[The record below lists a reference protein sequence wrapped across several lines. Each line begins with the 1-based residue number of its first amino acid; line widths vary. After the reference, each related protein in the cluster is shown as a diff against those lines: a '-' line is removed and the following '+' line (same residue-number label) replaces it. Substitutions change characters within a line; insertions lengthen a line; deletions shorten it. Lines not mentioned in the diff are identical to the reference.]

1 MNVYFL
7 GGANEVGASCT
18 VIEFERCRILVDA
31 GIRMGPGQ
39 NSPLPDFEVLKEEG
53 MPDAV
58 LLTHAHTDHTGA
70 LPALESLLPAGVR
83 TSCTPATKALTR
95 VLLEDAVKRQHREG
109 EQQEEEPLYPPEAV
123 PAALERMAEV
133 PWLLPVP
140 ICGGA
145 LKATWIPAGHILGA
159 AMIYIEGKRESLLI
173 TGDVSVANQRTLPN
187 LEVPT
192 WCEPDAMVIES
203 TYGNRRHKNRD
214 EQEAK
219 LASDVGEIIDAG
231 GKVLIPAFAVGRSQE
246 VILALKRAMQRKQ
259 VAPFP
264 VYVDGMVRKVNRVY
278 SSHTAE
284 LKSSLRRIVE
294 QGEDLFYSDTIREV
308 SSHDESE
315 SILSGSPC
323 CIVASSGMLVG
334 GKSSCYA
341 EALAKDPKN
350 LIAITGYQAEGTPG
364 RALLDLAEAE
374 DLAERMWMPN
384 DETTVPVACQV
395 KSYSLSAHADSQE
408 LTRLGQQVRP
418 RKVFLV
424 HGDDAARKALAES
437 VRSAVPNVDVTL
449 PENSRAYTVQRH
461 PGISRGRHLANDRIL
476 AELSASILQIGY
488 SRAFTSWE
496 LAEMWFGTDAMTP
509 LAAAFLQWCLSL
521 DWRFFARHRNVFY
534 PRRQA

>member
-1 MNVYFL
+1 MIMTFS
-7 GGANEVGASCT
+7 GGANDVGASCT
-18 VIEFERCRILVDA
+18 LIEMEGARILVDV
-31 GIRMGPGQ
+31 GIRMGPEPDSQ
-39 NSPLPDFEVLKEEG
+39 LPDLTALDRIG

-70 LPALESLLPAGVR
+70 LPVLEGMLSSGVP
-83 TSCTPATKALTR
+83 TYCTPATKALTQ
-95 VLLEDAVKRQHREG
+95 VLLEDAVTRQRREG
-109 EQQEEEPLYPPEAV
+109 EQQEEEPLYPSEAV
-123 PAALERMAEV
+123 PAALARMAEV
-133 PWLLPVP
+133 PWLRPVP

-159 AMIYIEGKRESLLI
+159 AMIYIKGKRESLLI

-192 WCEPDAMVIES
+192 WCEPDAIVIES

-219 LASDVGEIIDAG
+219 LAQDVAETIAAG
-231 GKVLIPAFAVGRSQE
+231 GKVLIPVFAVGRSQE
-246 VILALKRAMQRKQ
+246 VLLVLNRAMQRKQ
-259 VAPFP
+259 VPEFP
-264 VYVDGMVRKVNRVY
+264 VYVDGMVRKVNQVY
-278 SSHTAE
+278 SDFSDE
-284 LKSSLRRIVE
+284 LTSSLRDTAAR
-294 QGEDLFYSDTIREV
+294 GEDLFYSERTQEV
-308 SSHDESE
+308 SSREESE
-315 SILSGSPC
+315 SILSGEPC

-334 GKSSCYA
+334 GMSCYYA
-341 EALAKDPKN
+341 EHLVQDAKN
-350 LIAITGYQAEGTPG
+350 LIALTGYQAEGTPG

-395 KSYSLSAHADSQE
+395 KSYSLSAHADRKE
-408 LTRLGQQVRP
+408 LRRLVQNVQP
-418 RKVFLV
+418 RKLFLV

-449 PENSRAYTVQRH
+449 PENSRAYPVQRH

>member
-1 MNVYFL
+1 MMITFL

-18 VIEFERCRILVDA
+18 LIEMEGARILVDV
-31 GIRMGPGQ
+31 GIRMGPEPDSQ
-39 NSPLPDFEVLKEEG
+39 LPDLTALDG
-53 MPDAV
+53 MSMPDAV

-70 LPALESLLPAGVR
+70 LPVLEGMLSSGVP
-83 TSCTPATKALTR
+83 TYCTPATKALTR

-219 LASDVGEIIDAG
+219 LASDVGETIDAG

-259 VAPFP
+259 VSPFP

-294 QGEDLFYSDTIREV
+294 QGEDLFYSDIIREV

-408 LTRLGQQVRP
+408 LTRLVQQVRP

-509 LAAAFLQWCLSL
+509 LTAAFLQWCLSL
-521 DWRFFARHRNVFY
+521 DWRFFASHRDVFY

>member
-1 MNVYFL
+1 
-7 GGANEVGASCT
+7 
-18 VIEFERCRILVDA
+18 
-31 GIRMGPGQ
+31 
-39 NSPLPDFEVLKEEG
+39 
-53 MPDAV
+53 
-58 LLTHAHTDHTGA
+58 
-70 LPALESLLPAGVR
+70 
-83 TSCTPATKALTR
+83 
-95 VLLEDAVKRQHREG
+95 
-109 EQQEEEPLYPPEAV
+109 
-123 PAALERMAEV
+123 
-133 PWLLPVP
+133 
-140 ICGGA
+140 
-145 LKATWIPAGHILGA
+145 
-159 AMIYIEGKRESLLI
+159 MIYIEGKRESLLI

-192 WCEPDAMVIES
+192 WCEPDAMVMES
-203 TYGNRRHKNRD
+203 TYGNRRHANRA
-214 EQEAK
+214 EQEFA
-219 LASDVGEIIDAG
+219 LAQDVAETIAAG
-231 GKVLIPAFAVGRSQE
+231 GKVLIPVFAVGRSQE
-246 VILALKRAMQRKQ
+246 VILALKRAIQRKQ
-259 VAPFP
+259 VSPFP
-264 VYVDGMVRKVNRVY
+264 VYVDGMVQEVNRVY

-294 QGEDLFYSDTIREV
+294 QGEDLFYSDIIREV

-384 DETTVPVACQV
+384 GETTVPVACQV

-408 LTRLGQQVRP
+408 LTRLVQQVHP

-437 VRSAVPNVDVTL
+437 VRGAVPNVDVTL
-449 PENSRAYTVQRH
+449 PENGCASTARKQ
-461 PGISRGRHLANDRIL
+461 PGLSRGRHLANDRIL
-476 AELSASILQIGY
+476 AELSALIHQVGY
-488 SRAFTSWE
+488 SRAFTARE
-496 LAEMWFGTDAMTP
+496 LAEMWFGTEATTS

-521 DWRFFARHRNVFY
+521 DWRFFVRDRDVFY
-534 PRRQA
+534 PRRPA